1 MSSDD
6 RMVKGPWRKEEDDK
20 VVELVKIHGAKK
32 WSVIANHLPGRIGKQ
47 CRERWH
53 NHLNPSIK
61 KSPWTD
67 EEDQI
72 IIDAHHR
79 LGNRWAEISKLLP
92 GRTDNSIKN
101 HWNSSIKRR
110 IEQQAAS
117 SRNSS
122 SSSARNSTSVSYA
135 KKKSPSAS
143 AAAYLRENNSAMDS
157 SSNNNNNSGASRRQQ
172 PSNTMRTS
180 RIGAGGAGPGSAA
193 SAGRKLTL
201 DTSCSYDMPPIT
213 PTVAN
218 PGKPNASPNTKMKP
232 KRHLQINTSGLEDFN
247 SPLDLP
253 SVTNSFIASSPSNY
267 DALGL
272 SDHQFV
278 NAYHGNVADFDQ
290 AFFSN
295 NAVFSPRALASPATG
310 GRLHSNKEYHHFAD
324 ELDNIIPALEECM
337 PYDERVPDPWS
348 PRANAELQELRKLD
362 SYDTYQE
369 PVDSPEVET
378 MDIER
383 KRKRPINLPSPVSTA
398 VSSPISPSGNNTSS
412 ASVSETS
419 CNTSGGVYNS
429 NSNNVNSKFAPS
441 LTPRHL
447 AKSSRVGATPK
458 GAANMS
464 SDHMFAAAIHE
475 IESKSAH
482 GANETRSNGF
492 TKNSQV
498 SYSQNARH
506 PQQQQQHREYEND
519 PTAQNNTSTLANKR
533 GQNLG
538 LSLKTDA
545 SSLPS
550 HMIDCSTV
558 IPSPLPMSTRSI
570 GLHTSKRPPGID
582 TSVGSFFD
590 FDNCAPYTPFTANL
604 KNFSPLPSPGMIAYS
619 PSGAVAYSN
628 LDDFPPHL

>member
-1 MSSDD
+1 M
-6 RMVKGPWRKEEDDK
+6 
-20 VVELVKIHGAKK
+20 
-32 WSVIANHLPGRIGKQ
+32 Q
-47 CRERWH
+47 
-53 NHLNPSIK
+53 
-61 KSPWTD
+61 
-67 EEDQI
+67 
-72 IIDAHHR
+72 
-79 LGNRWAEISKLLP
+79 
-92 GRTDNSIKN
+92 
-101 HWNSSIKRR
+101 
-110 IEQQAAS
+110 
-117 SRNSS
+117 
-122 SSSARNSTSVSYA
+122 